1 MTDKAEQ
8 AGKVIVAAVADPQED
23 EDRTLE
29 VAGPLTREQFAAAV
43 DAMQAEPMRVRLTP
57 MELVIVEAAP
67 GYDFRG
73 PYA

>member
-1 MTDKAEQ
+1 MRTPKDEGDA
-8 AGKVIVAAVADPQED
+8 IVAVVVDPQGD

-29 VAGPLTREQFAAAV
+29 VAGPLTREQFDAAV

-57 MELVIVEAAP
+57 LELVIVTADP

-73 PYA
+73 PYS